1 MEFQSSENF
10 DQAPKPRKSMK
21 KLRLLA
27 IILFA
32 LAGLPSYAQS
42 SEKIRNYITTYKDIA
57 IQEMQRT
64 GVPASITLAQGI
76 HETGAGTSDLVTKS
90 NNHFGIKCK
99 TEWTGPKVYHD
110 DDARGECFR
119 KYSDPFDSYRDHSDF
134 LKYRPYYTSLFQLDP
149 TDYKSWAVGLKK
161 AGYATNPKYAQILIK
176 LIEDYNLQDYTLLAL
191 NNQPGETIVF
201 ASNPIKSQ
209 SLETIV
215 PEEEI
220 IPAIQKNYPTG
231 LFRINQADVLYVT
244 KGTSFLAVAERN
256 NVSLSRMFEF
266 NDMKACDIAERD
278 QLIFLQR
285 KRKTG
290 ANEFHIVVPGENLY
304 DIAQDEGIRLES
316 LLDYN
321 KLQKHML
328 PKAGEKLYLQAKADK
343 MPELIS
349 QEIKPSLKTAEE
361 LPKQHENNFIFHTV
375 QPKETVYA
383 ISKKYAVHVE
393 DLMKWNDMQTIALKT
408 GQQLRIG
415 KKTSNAN

>member
-1 MEFQSSENF
+1 
-10 DQAPKPRKSMK
+10 MK

-32 LAGLPSYAQS
+32 LAGATSYAQS
-42 SEKIRNYITTYKDIA
+42 SEKVRNYISTYKDIA

-99 TEWTGPKVYHD
+99 TEWNGEKVYHD
-110 DDARGECFR
+110 DDAKGECFR
-119 KYSDPFDSYRDHSDF
+119 KYNDPFDSYRDHSDF

-149 TDYKSWAVGLKK
+149 TDYKSWAHGLKK

-176 LIEDYNLQDYTLLAL
+176 LIEDYNLQEYTFFAM
-191 NNQPGETIVF
+191 NSKPGETLVF
-201 ASNPIKSQ
+201 ASNTVKSETSEPI
-209 SLETIV
+209 EV
-215 PEEEI
+215 EEEV

-231 LFRINQADVLYVT
+231 LFRINQADVLFVT
-244 KGTSFLAVAERN
+244 KGNSFLAIAERYY
-256 NVSLSRMFEF
+256 VSLSRLFDF
-266 NDMKACDIAERD
+266 NDMKATDIAERD

-290 ANEFHIVVPGENLY
+290 ANEFHIVIAGETLY

-321 KLQKHML
+321 MLKQHMQ
-328 PKAGEKLYLQAKADK
+328 PKPGEKLYLQEKAPA
-343 MPELIS
+343 MPQLITTEKKQLTSAIAPTTIS
-349 QEIKPSLKTAEE
+349 Q
-361 LPKQHENNFIFHTV
+361 QQNNFIFHIV

-383 ISKKYAVHVE
+383 ISKKYAVQVE

-415 KKTSNAN
+415 KKTANAN

>member
-1 MEFQSSENF
+1 
-10 DQAPKPRKSMK
+10 MK

-32 LAGLPSYAQS
+32 LASSPSYAQS
-42 SEKIRNYITTYKDIA
+42 SEKIRNYIETYKEIA

-76 HETGAGTSDLVTKS
+76 HETGAGTSDLVARS

-99 TEWTGPKVYHD
+99 TEWSGQRVYHD

-119 KYSDPFDSYRDHSDF
+119 KYDDPFESYRDHSDF

-149 TDYKSWAVGLKK
+149 TDYKSWAQGLKK

-176 LIEDYNLQDYTLLAL
+176 LIEDYNLQDYTLLAM
-191 NNQPGETIVF
+191 NNQPGKTLVF
-201 ASNPIKSQ
+201 ASNTVKTESG
-209 SLETIV
+209 EIV
-215 PEEEI
+215 ALEEEV
-220 IPAIQKNYPTG
+220 IPQVQKNYPTG

-244 KGTSFLAVAERN
+244 KGTSFLAVADRN

-266 NDMKACDIAERD
+266 NDMKATDIAERD
-278 QLIFLQR
+278 QLMFLQR

-290 ANEFHIVVPGENLY
+290 ATEFHIVVAGESLY

-321 KLQKHML
+321 KLKQHMQ
-328 PKAGEKLYLQAKADK
+328 PKPGEKLYLQTKAPE
-343 MPELIS
+343 MPQLIS
-349 QEIKPSLKTAEE
+349 TQK
-361 LPKQHENNFIFHTV
+361 KQLSTTVDQRSVLQHTNNFIFHIV

-383 ISKKYAVHVE
+383 ISKKYAVQVE